1 MELSYKLVLNELA
14 LGKSVQL
21 IGKGNSMD
29 PLIKDKESVMIEP
42 YTDQQLEK
50 GMVVFVRI
58 NHNRFLTHQ
67 IVDIVNTSTSTYII
81 GNLAKKIDG
90 PVTKD
95 AIYGIITKIGKDDSF
110 TGLTVIE

>member
-29 PLIKDKESVMIEP
+29 PLIKDKEAVMIEP
-42 YTDQQLEK
+42 YTNQQLEK

-67 IVDIVNTSTSTYII
+67 IVDIVDSNYII
-81 GNLAKKIDG
+81 GNISKKIDG

-95 AIYGIITKIGKDDSF
+95 AIYGIITKIGKDESF